1 MDGTKKERK
10 KPEPKQH
17 KKPEEERTY
26 NDYFTSLHTTESS
39 IKDEYTALGIL
50 WSGSCPFL
58 GTCPYIYKE
67 TKIQTCEQCV
77 REYYSK
83 QADC

>member
-1 MDGTKKERK
+1 MEGTIKHR
-10 KPEPKQH
+10 EPKQH
-17 KKPEEERTY
+17 KKDEQDRTY
-26 NDYFTSLHTTESS
+26 KDYFTSLHTTDSTV
-39 IKDEYTALGIL
+39 KDEYTALGAL

-58 GTCPYIYKE
+58 GTCPYIYRE
-67 TKIQTCEQCV
+67 TKIQTCEQCA